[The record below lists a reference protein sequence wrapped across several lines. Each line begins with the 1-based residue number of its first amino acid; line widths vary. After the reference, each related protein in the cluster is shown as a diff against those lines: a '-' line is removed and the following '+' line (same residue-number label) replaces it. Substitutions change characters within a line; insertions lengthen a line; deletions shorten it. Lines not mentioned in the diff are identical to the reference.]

1 VTSASASPS
10 ARPTAAFGRTRTI
23 AFINCAHFFD
33 HFMLLIYATAVIAM
47 APEFGLSYGEGIAL
61 ATGLFACFGLFSLPA
76 GWLADRWSRRHML
89 AVFWLGGGACLILTG
104 FAASPWQLVA
114 AMTAMGVFAAIYHPV
129 GTAMLISVAGASGRA
144 LGLNGVFGNLG
155 VASAPLL
162 TGLILD
168 QWGWRP
174 AFVLPGLVML
184 AFGLAYVL
192 AVPRTA
198 AAVVRGAAS
207 AARPAGALD
216 LRLVVVILGLTVLAG
231 GFTFNTVTIA
241 LPKFVIEEL
250 PGFTTALAWAGT
262 IATCIYLAGAVT
274 QLIVGR
280 LADRFA
286 LGALFF
292 TLAMLQLSGFA
303 GMALLSGPAA
313 LAAAVLALSAVYGQV
328 LINDLIIARN
338 VADLWRA
345 RAFAMRYM
353 LGFAA
358 SAGAV
363 PLIAVLHRPETGY
376 GPVFLVMAG
385 FALVVAAAAAAFAVV
400 TSRPPALKP
409 AE

>member
-1 VTSASASPS
+1 MP
-10 ARPTAAFGRTRTI
+10 GQTRTI

-47 APEFGLSYGEGIAL
+47 APEFGLSYGAGIAL

-89 AVFWLGGGACLILTG
+89 AVYWLGGGACMMLTG
-104 FAASPWQLVA
+104 LAVTPWQLVA
-114 AMTAMGVFAAIYHPV
+114 AMTAMGIFAAIYHPV

-155 VASAPLL
+155 VAAAPLV
-162 TGLILD
+162 TGLLLD
-168 QWGWRP
+168 LWGWRS
-174 AFVLPGLVML
+174 AFMVPGLAMVG
-184 AFGLAYVL
+184 FGIAYLLMVPKAT
-192 AVPRTA
+192 AVPAGTP
-198 AAVVRGAAS
+198 AS
-207 AARPAGALD
+207 ATRPAGALD
-216 LRLVVVILGLTVLAG
+216 LRLIVVILGLTVLAG
-231 GFTFNTVTIA
+231 GFTFNTVTVA

-262 IATCIYLAGAVT
+262 IATAIYLAGAVT

-280 LADRFA
+280 LADRLPLA
-286 LGALFF
+286 AIFF
-292 TLAMLQLSGFA
+292 TLALFQVGGFT

-313 LAAAVLALSAVYGQV
+313 LAAALMSLSAVYGQV
-328 LINDLIIARN
+328 LVNDLIIARN

-345 RAFAMRYM
+345 RAFALRYM

-376 GPVFLVMAG
+376 SPVFLVMAG
-385 FALVVAAAAAAFAVV
+385 FALLVATSAGIYAVV
-400 TSRPPALKP
+400 TSRAPALKP